1 MTDQTTEA
9 DVVDGT
15 AEPDE
20 AVDANDYP
28 EAGALEVYD
37 QSAGAIIRAYQ
48 PREILAKAQQIA
60 VPLRELIDGAGLAK
74 SLDKRNPDRK
84 HIEVGGWQATGAM
97 LGALGGQPLHAET
110 VWTKPLR
117 DPDTG
122 ALIKHDYLVKTF
134 YPKSQG
140 GGLKTEALVTG
151 HDWEAKV
158 EVRTPDGTIVGSAE
172 AMCSRGESTWRDR
185 DEYAVRSMAETR
197 AESRAYRRAI
207 GWIVSLAKY
216 NPTPAEEL
224 GHTPGA
230 DDTPAGLEAAS
241 EALQGTLM
249 RALTELFRGSEQDA
263 RAVFNQIGSQWD
275 MVPKPV
281 AQGIV
286 FAVLRMREI
295 DARVEEGE
303 PAPAP
308 ASDVPSDTNGT
319 VPEVAAPADPTDA
332 SAAGPE
338 GSASPEPARSE
349 TDPPEIPFDEPITD
363 AQIERLIARRLG
375 LPDPETG
382 EPQDADINAGLPA
395 SSVPEDHEHARA
407 LCICDQF
414 EGMAPRDRHDDC
426 PIQGHGM
433 VF

>member
-1 MTDQTTEA
+1 
-9 DVVDGT
+9 
-15 AEPDE
+15 
-20 AVDANDYP
+20 
-28 EAGALEVYD
+28 
-37 QSAGAIIRAYQ
+37 
-48 PREILAKAQQIA
+48 
-60 VPLRELIDGAGLAK
+60 
-74 SLDKRNPDRK
+74 
-84 HIEVGGWQATGAM
+84 
-97 LGALGGQPLHAET
+97 
-110 VWTKPLR
+110 
-117 DPDTG
+117 
-122 ALIKHDYLVKTF
+122 
-134 YPKSQG
+134 
-140 GGLKTEALVTG
+140 
-151 HDWEAKV
+151 
-158 EVRTPDGTIVGSAE
+158 
-172 AMCSRGESTWRDR
+172 
-185 DEYAVRSMAETR
+185 
-197 AESRAYRRAI
+197 
-207 GWIVSLAKY
+207 
-216 NPTPAEEL
+216 
-224 GHTPGA
+224 
-230 DDTPAGLEAAS
+230 
-241 EALQGTLM
+241 
-249 RALTELFRGSEQDA
+249 
-263 RAVFNQIGSQWD
+263 
-275 MVPKPV
+275 
-281 AQGIV
+281 
-286 FAVLRMREI
+286 VLRMREI